1 MPHEPRLRDY
11 LTRDE
16 VAALLRAAKKSPR
29 YGARNHAMILIAYR
43 HGLRASELVNL
54 RVSDLD
60 LSTGTIYCR
69 RAKGSRS
76 SLHPMKP
83 DEVVALREGTAR
95 AEAAGERLRIPV
107 RAGRTD
113 EPQRVLANRIEAGD
127 RAGLPVK
134 AYAHQLR
141 HACGYYLANKGCD
154 LRLIQ
159 DYLGHKQIQNTVR
172 YTALNPA
179 GLRDSG
185 S

>member
-1 MPHEPRLRDY
+1 MARAQRLRDY

-16 VAALLRAAKKSPR
+16 VAALLRAAKKGPR
-29 YGARNHAMILIAYR
+29 HRARNHAMILLAYR
-43 HGLRASELVNL
+43 HGLRASELVAL
-54 RVSDLD
+54 RVTDLD
-60 LSTGTIYCR
+60 RSAGTIYCR

-76 SLHPMKP
+76 TLHPMKA
-83 DEVVALREGTAR
+83 DEVVAVERVLRERKRRSSAYVFESDR
-95 AEAAGERLRIPV
+95 SEKMSRSAFWRIVSQAGK
-107 RAGRTD
+107 
-113 EPQRVLANRIEAGD
+113 

-179 GLRDSG
+179 RFAGLW
-185 S
+185 

>member
-1 MPHEPRLRDY
+1 MPYEQRLRDY

-16 VAALLRAAKKSPR
+16 VASLLRAAKKSPR
-29 YGARNHAMILIAYR
+29 HGTRNHTMILLAYR
-43 HGLRASELVNL
+43 HGLRATELVNL

-60 LSTGTIYCR
+60 LRTGTIYCR

-83 DEVVALREGTAR
+83 DEVTALEKVLRERESRATDHAFRSERAAR
-95 AEAAGERLRIPV
+95 MSRSAFWRIVSNAG
-107 RAGRTD
+107 A
-113 EPQRVLANRIEAGD
+113 

-134 AYAHQLR
+134 AYAHLLR
-141 HACGYYLANKGCD
+141 HSCGYFLANKGCD

-179 GLRDSG
+179 RFAGLW
-185 S
+185 

>member
-1 MPHEPRLRDY
+1 MPHEARLRDY

-16 VAALLRAAKKSPR
+16 VAALLRAAKNGPR
-29 YGARNHAMILIAYR
+29 HAARNHAMILIAYR
-43 HGLRASELVNL
+43 HGMRASEVTGL
-54 RVSDLD
+54 RLSDLD
-60 LSTGTIYCR
+60 LRTGTIYCR

-83 DEVVALREGTAR
+83 DEVAAVEKVLRDRKLQPSDYVFQSER
-95 AEAAGERLRIPV
+95 AERMSRSAFWRVVAQAGE
-107 RAGRTD
+107 
-113 EPQRVLANRIEAGD
+113 

-172 YTALNPA
+172 YTALNPNRFA
-179 GLRDSG
+179 GLW
-185 S
+185 

>member
-1 MPHEPRLRDY
+1 MPREPRLRDY

-16 VAALLRAAKKSPR
+16 VAALLRSAKKSR
-29 YGARNHAMILIAYR
+29 HGARNYAMILLAYR
-43 HGLRASELVNL
+43 HGLRASEVVNL
-54 RVSDLD
+54 RVSDLG
-60 LSTGTIYCR
+60 LHSGTLYCR

-83 DEVVALREGTAR
+83 DEVVALEKVLRDRQLQASDYVFQSER
-95 AEAAGERLRIPV
+95 GERMSRSAFWRIV
-107 RAGRTD
+107 S
-113 EPQRVLANRIEAGD
+113 QAGD

-179 GLRDSG
+179 RFAGLW
-185 S
+185 

>member
-1 MPHEPRLRDY
+1 MSNEPRLRDY

-16 VAALLRAAKKSPR
+16 VTSLLRAAKKSPR
-29 YGARNHAMILIAYR
+29 HGARNQAMILIAYR
-43 HGLRASELVNL
+43 HGLRASELVDL

-60 LSTGTIYCR
+60 LRTGTIYCR

-76 SLHPMKP
+76 SLHPMKR
-83 DEVVALREGTAR
+83 DEVAALEKALRDRDLQATEYVFESER
-95 AEAAGERLRIPV
+95 AEKMSRSAFWRIV
-107 RAGRTD
+107 S
-113 EPQRVLANRIEAGD
+113 QAGD

-172 YTALNPA
+172 YTALNPSRFA
-179 GLRDSG
+179 GLW
-185 S
+185 

>member
-16 VAALLRAAKKSPR
+16 VAALLRSAKKSPR
-29 YGARNHAMILIAYR
+29 YGTRNYAMIVLAYR
-43 HGLRASELVNL
+43 HGLRASEVVSL
-54 RVSDLD
+54 RLSDLD
-60 LSTGTIYCR
+60 LRTGTIYCH

-83 DEVVALREGTAR
+83 DEVAVLEKLLARRELSVSDYVFQSERSEKMSRSGFWRIVAQS
-95 AEAAGERLRIPV
+95 GE
-107 RAGRTD
+107 
-113 EPQRVLANRIEAGD
+113 
-127 RAGLPVK
+127 RAGLSVK

-141 HACGYYLANKGCD
+141 HACGYYLANRGCD

-172 YTALNPA
+172 YCA
-179 GLRDSG
+179 
-185 S
+185 

>member
-16 VAALLRAAKKSPR
+16 VAAVLRSSKKSPR
-29 YGARNHAMILIAYR
+29 YGARNHAMILFAYR
-43 HGLRASELVNL
+43 HGLRASEVTGL
-54 RVSDLD
+54 RWSDVD
-60 LSTGTIYCR
+60 LATGTIYCR
-69 RAKGSRS
+69 RAKNSRS
-76 SLHPMKP
+76 SVHPMKP
-83 DEVVALREGTAR
+83 DEVVALEKVLRERKQQLTDYVFQSERSEKMSRSAFWR
-95 AEAAGERLRIPV
+95 IVTQAGE
-107 RAGRTD
+107 
-113 EPQRVLANRIEAGD
+113 

-134 AYAHQLR
+134 VYAHQLR

-179 GLRDSG
+179 RFAGLW
-185 S
+185 